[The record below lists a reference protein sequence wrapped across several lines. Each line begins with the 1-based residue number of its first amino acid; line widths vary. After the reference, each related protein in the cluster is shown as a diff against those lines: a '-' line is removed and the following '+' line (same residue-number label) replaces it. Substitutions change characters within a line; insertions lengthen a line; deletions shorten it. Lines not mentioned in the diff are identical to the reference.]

1 MAASKSRKANAMPPE
16 PTARPKPISEELKG
30 TAFTEEGLSVDPEDL
45 GAQFLVGATEQSN
58 FESMRP
64 AELSELSIVSA
75 PPSDEPLIGPSMD
88 ADDHSLWEQTVD
100 LTLQGGTREPP
111 SLESAALDDGEE
123 GEEGQE
129 REQEEDTAGPR
140 RPRSSSGRAMNRA
153 KPTFQKCPRT
163 KARASNNR
171 RRTTTAN
178 RLEPRILSS
187 MPERTIV

>member
-140 RPRSSSGRAMNRA
+140 PVDLLAPVIEEASLFDREGDEPGETDIPEV
-153 KPTFQKCPRT
+153 PTDEGSRKQQPP
-163 KARASNNR
+163 SDDD
-171 RRTTTAN
+171 
-178 RLEPRILSS
+178 S
-187 MPERTIV
+187 